1 MSSRNRSRVLVI
13 ALGTAPA
20 ALAVAL
26 VLVIAAS
33 SPGRPLAP
41 AAGRSAGGAASGN
54 TAVDP
59 GTTLPGDP
67 APAFTLTDQYRTP
80 VTLSRFRGHAVVLAF
95 VDARCT
101 TVCPLTTASMTEAL
115 TLLGP
120 AGQAVQLLG
129 VDANPDATRVADV
142 RAYSAAHQMMHS
154 WDFLTGTRRQLTA
167 VWRAYHVYVAASHA
181 NIDHEPAVYL
191 IDPQGRERTLY
202 LTQMAYATI
211 PQQAQLIADGLS
223 RIIPG
228 HPVPRRVASLGSGHA
243 IGPGVSATLPVT
255 GGSRDARQVALGPG
269 HPHVLVFLASWLSEV
284 SDVPRQLQALDR
296 YQREA
301 LLHGWPTV
309 VAIDEVPAE
318 PTRDALGRLL
328 RQAGPLSYPV
338 VADTSGRVADGYRVQ
353 DLPWIELTTSSGH
366 IHDRHDGWLSTRSL
380 ARAGRP
386 HRQLRPEPFRA
397 H

>member
-1 MSSRNRSRVLVI
+1 MSSRNRTRAVVI
-13 ALGTAPA
+13 VLGTAPV

-26 VLVIAAS
+26 VLVIATS
-33 SPGRPLAP
+33 SSGHPLAP
-41 AAGRSAGGAASGN
+41 AAGQSAGGAVSGS

-67 APAFTLTDQYRTP
+67 APGFTLTDQFRAM

-120 AGQAVQLLG
+120 ACRDVQLLG

-142 RAYSAAHQMMHS
+142 RAYSTAHQMMHS
-154 WDFLTGTRRQLTA
+154 WDFLTGGRRQLDA
-167 VWRAYHVYVAASHA
+167 VWHAYHVYVAASHG
-181 NIDHEPAVYL
+181 NIDHEPAICL

-228 HPVPRRVASLGSGHA
+228 HPVPRRVASLGSGPA
-243 IGPGVSATLPVT
+243 IRPGASTTLAVT

-284 SDVPRQLQALDR
+284 SEAPRQLQALDR

-301 LLHGWPTV
+301 LARGWPTV
-309 VAIDEVPAE
+309 VAIDEIPAE
-318 PTRDALGRLL
+318 PARDALARLL

-353 DLPWIELTTSSGH
+353 DLPWIELTTISGH
-366 IHDRHDGWLSTRSL
+366 IRVRHDGWLSTGSL
-380 ARAGRP
+380 ARAAARTAG
-386 HRQLRPEPFRA
+386 
-397 H
+397 

>member
-1 MSSRNRSRVLVI
+1 MSSRNRNRSRVLVI
-13 ALGTAPA
+13 ALGTAPV

-33 SPGRPLAP
+33 SPGRPLAR
-41 AAGRSAGGAASGN
+41 AAGQSAGGAASGN
-54 TAVDP
+54 AAVDP
-59 GTTLPGDP
+59 GTTLPGEP
-67 APAFTLTDQYRTP
+67 APGFTLTDQFRAP
-80 VTLSRFRGHAVVLAF
+80 VTLNRFRGHAVVLAF

-120 AGQAVQLLG
+120 AGRDVQLLG

-154 WDFLTGTRRQLTA
+154 WDFLTGGRRQLDA
-167 VWRAYHVYVAASHA
+167 VWHAYHVYVAASHG
-181 NIDHEPAVYL
+181 NIDHEPAIYL

-211 PQQAQLIADGLS
+211 PQQAQLIADGLT

-228 HPVPRRVASLGSGHA
+228 HPVPRRVATLGSGPA
-243 IGPGVSATLPVT
+243 IGPGTSTTLAVT
-255 GGSRDARQVALGPG
+255 GGSHDARQVTLGPG

-284 SDVPRQLQALDR
+284 SDVPRQLQALER
-296 YQREA
+296 YHREA
-301 LLHGWPTV
+301 VSRGWPTV
-309 VAIDEVPAE
+309 VAIDEIPAE
-318 PTRDALGRLL
+318 PARDALARLL
-328 RQAGPLSYPV
+328 REAGPLSYPV

-353 DLPWIELTTSSGH
+353 DLPWTVLTTSGGH
-366 IHDRHDGWLSTRSL
+366 ILVRHDGWLSTRSL
-380 ARAGRP
+380 ARAAAA
-386 HRQLRPEPFRA
+386 RA
-397 H
+397 AS